1 MDGPTFLCRPSRA
14 SDPLHYR
21 FAAFYQ
27 RILSRTGMAG
37 DSLGGRG
44 KKWLCMIVGGGQVVS
59 EVTRPVSGSVGGSI
73 PTVTGNG
80 HYCPLHHRG
89 HYHHHHATLLPVP
102 GDPKPVESYDTEGL
116 TEINS
121 FHYSLRLYL
130 WLFLSDR

>member
-14 SDPLHYR
+14 SDPLTIGSLP
-21 FAAFYQ
+21 FINEFYPGQ
-27 RILSRTGMAG
+27 AAG

-59 EVTRPVSGSVGGSI
+59 EVTRPVSGSVWGSI

-102 GDPKPVESYDTEGL
+102 GDPKPVGSYDTEGL

-121 FHYSLRLYL
+121 FHYSLHLYL

>member
-1 MDGPTFLCRPSRA
+1 MGQLFCVA
-14 SDPLHYR
+14 PLGLLTR
-21 FAAFYQ
+21 CTIGSLPFINEFYPGQ
-27 RILSRTGMAG
+27 AAG

-59 EVTRPVSGSVGGSI
+59 EVTRPVSGSVWPPSS
-73 PTVTGNG
+73 N
-80 HYCPLHHRG
+80 CHRKWS
-89 HYHHHHATLLPVP
+89 LLPP
-102 GDPKPVESYDTEGL
+102 APPGALSSSSRHPPSCASGDPKPVESYDTEGL